1 MAEETR
7 YRIVGKSY
15 IPLEN
20 CLKKNKESRIV
31 IRNSL
36 VFKSGYQDS
45 NLGPPAP
52 KAGALPDCATSRT
65 CYFRMRY
72 IPKFGWTP
80 GFEPGTLPILIGMRY
95 RTALHPEK
103 ESPLARA
110 CGWGGIRTRGTSFP
124 VRRFS
129 KPVVSATHPP
139 IRGLFSSGRK
149 DTPAVNIYQTIQ
161 YFFLFLLLLLIQA
174 QLQLLLQLR
183 HGVFE
188 DQIHIHHILYGFAGV
203 DDGGVVAAAEFFA
216 DGFERFVG
224 EFFSQVHG

>member
-1 MAEETR
+1 MAISAEKTGILTV
-7 YRIVGKSY
+7 YDAKNTKKLLNTNKKSAT
-15 IPLEN
+15 N
-20 CLKKNKESRIV
+20 CYTGNCAFNL
-31 IRNSL
+31 
-36 VFKSGYQDS
+36 SGYQDS

-139 IRGLFSSGRK
+139 IRGLIFKRTQRYVHCEYLPNNSK
-149 DTPAVNIYQTIQ
+149 
-161 YFFLFLLLLLIQA
+161 FLFVPGSFHCVSALKGFLPAGLKARTPRCISSYSLRLI
-174 QLQLLLQLR
+174 LSFRSSSDTVSLKIKS
-183 HGVFE
+183 VS
-188 DQIHIHHILYGFAGV
+188 II
-203 DDGGVVAAAEFFA
+203 
-216 DGFERFVG
+216 
-224 EFFSQVHG
+224 S